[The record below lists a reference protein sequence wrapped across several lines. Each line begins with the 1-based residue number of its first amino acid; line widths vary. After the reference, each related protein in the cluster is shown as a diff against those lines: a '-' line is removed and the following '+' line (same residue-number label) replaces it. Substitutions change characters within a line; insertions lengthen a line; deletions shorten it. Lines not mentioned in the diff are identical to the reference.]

1 MANLNNALQELRA
14 ELSRARLHV
23 AKLDKAITVIESLNG
38 SGTSRNIN
46 QPKRIISAAS
56 RRKMAQAQKTRWA
69 RLGKDRSQRATGS
82 VIRKV
87 IRCRHRPAGRSRRH
101 SGRGGRRFGG
111 EEEGSVEPRTREG
124 KMIPPTYKPKK
135 KFMQL
140 AIAEAKRAR
149 DRGDYP
155 IGAVITRVIGKREV
169 VIASAGNRVKT
180 SGSSIK
186 HVELETLKYV
196 SSGYGRY
203 LPDFVLYST
212 HEPCAMCAGAC
223 VWSKIGAVVFGV
235 SQEDITAYGKKHGT
249 EEFKWRACLISCKFV
264 LEKGGLHIPVF
275 GKFLR
280 PGVPKV
286 VRISGL
292 LTCYRERDAFHSNG
306 GSSEFATS
314 LRYARAC
321 SDVLSLPS
329 SISSTSSEGAIQLF
343 VLTL

>member
-1 MANLNNALQELRA
+1 MSGIPNAEIGRN
-14 ELSRARLHV
+14 SPTHS
-23 AKLDKAITVIESLNG
+23 AICLYGLILAG
-38 SGTSRNIN
+38 R
-46 QPKRIISAAS
+46 QPKFYPRWILADGDDISKLS
-56 RRKMAQAQKTRWA
+56 EVSTQGWGN
-69 RLGKDRSQRATGS
+69 LGEYNAH
-82 VIRKV
+82 VN
-87 IRCRHRPAGRSRRH
+87 
-101 SGRGGRRFGG
+101 
-111 EEEGSVEPRTREG
+111 
-124 KMIPPTYKPKK
+124 MIPATYKPKK

-149 DRGDYP
+149 DRGDYA
-155 IGAVITRVIGKREV
+155 IGAVVTRLIGEREV

-264 LEKGGLHIPVF
+264 LEKGGLHVPVF
-275 GKFLR
+275 GSFLR
-280 PGVPKV
+280 LECRKLF
-286 VRISGL
+286 R
-292 LTCYRERDAFHSNG
+292 YRAS
-306 GSSEFATS
+306 
-314 LRYARAC
+314 
-321 SDVLSLPS
+321 
-329 SISSTSSEGAIQLF
+329 
-343 VLTL
+343 